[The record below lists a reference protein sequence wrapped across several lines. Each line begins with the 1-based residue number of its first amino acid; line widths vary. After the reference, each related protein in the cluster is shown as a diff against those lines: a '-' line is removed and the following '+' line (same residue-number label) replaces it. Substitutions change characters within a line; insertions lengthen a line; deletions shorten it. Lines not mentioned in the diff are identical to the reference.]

1 MSNNFFDNWS
11 VPDYSELNE
20 TINQI
25 NEMTL
30 PILELVQEFQEIMSP
45 VFEIA
50 KLCFEKVT
58 TIGIL

>member
-1 MSNNFFDNWS
+1 MSNNCFDNWS

-25 NEMTL
+25 NEITL

-45 VFEIA
+45 VFESA
-50 KLCFEKVT
+50 KLYFEKVT